1 MGVMFVRNNPNFPG
15 MTRLESI
22 FVWMRKS
29 YLFRAC
35 FTLPFCCPASRIG
48 NTHTARLHQFLD
60 QPLRAH
66 NQLAPLPLDLRH
78 PRPSPSVIAE
88 KLKLTQK
95 LLILINADRTA
106 RGPTAPPG
114 ATTRLP
120 GMRPQ
125 REERACM
132 PGTWSIG
139 ASVTPAQMDA
149 ARANASQMRRI
160 SYTDYGE
167 NIANSGP
174 YPGA

>member
-1 MGVMFVRNNPNFPG
+1 MGVMFVRNDPNFPG

-106 RGPTAPPG
+106 RGHYPFAWNATSAGG
-114 ATTRLP
+114 ARLHAWNMVHWGFSHTCP
-120 GMRPQ
+120 DGRGPCQ
-125 REERACM
+125 RIADEED
-132 PGTWSIG
+132 
-139 ASVTPAQMDA
+139 QLH
-149 ARANASQMRRI
+149 
-160 SYTDYGE
+160 
-167 NIANSGP
+167 
-174 YPGA
+174 